1 MVVVITVSF
10 FLSFL
15 FSLILAFFLSFLT
28 ARKVSMA
35 LNYPWMSA
43 GFRR

>member
-15 FSLILAFFLSFLT
+15 FSLILNFCLSFLT
-28 ARKVSMA
+28 ARKVLVE